1 MGCGKIY
8 VLCCKKV
15 NVEGSIFMKFLEQK
29 KTFIY
34 RAETILI
41 ICCTICC
48 LSVLCYFNF
57 RGFALFCN
65 SDTYADCQVAVRM
78 WEQKTL
84 FPQGW
89 TFGNQYYVIAT
100 PVLAAGLYGLI
111 GDINIAMPLA
121 TQIMTAL
128 IFISLI
134 WMIKSF
140 SSDIREIAFGCFLLP
155 VTVVCVWGPS
165 SLNSL
170 LFFSQASFYACY
182 LITLFVVFGD
192 YARSFHSDKKRPA
205 AWGLSMLLCFAT
217 GMQSLRQ
224 TAIMI
229 LPILAYEL
237 FYRTRMVIAKQ
248 GKWKDNLHTL
258 IRALSYAAA
267 NILGVVIIKLF
278 NVPSAAIYQND
289 MTASSEY
296 WLKQIRAIGDAL
308 IQITSLD
315 YILQGDFGK
324 VLAAH
329 IVLVIVI
336 ALVGGFFWCTRISR
350 QENGLEQCW
359 FLFLIGIFGVCLAS
373 VMVGITLRS
382 IYLFMWFPMA
392 TLSGLIVI
400 RKVPSLIRCGIITI
414 ACAIGIL
421 SLFYSYQPYMH
432 IIAEETP
439 YEAQLS
445 QWACDN
451 GYEYIYGEYW
461 GTAPQI
467 AVHSHGKLEAGC
479 WHTADNVFWV
489 EPSNTPQDIYG
500 AEQNEKAIY
509 VFNAA
514 EEHKALAVAEER
526 GAALTKE
533 ASFGDFQVY
542 TASEPLM
549 QRIR

>member
-1 MGCGKIY
+1 MLMKIMEE
-8 VLCCKKV
+8 KK
-15 NVEGSIFMKFLEQK
+15 KA
-29 KTFIY
+29 IY

-41 ICCTICC
+41 IFCTICC
-48 LSVLCYFNF
+48 LVVLCFFNF
-57 RGFALFCN
+57 CGFATFCN
-65 SDTYADCQVAVRM
+65 SDTYADCQVAIRM

-121 TQIMTAL
+121 TFIMTVL
-128 IFISLI
+128 IFTSLI

-155 VTVVCVWGPS
+155 ISVICVWGPS
-165 SLNSL
+165 SLHSL

-192 YARSFHSDKKRPA
+192 YARSFHSDKARPA
-205 AWGLSMLLCFAT
+205 AWGVSMLLCFAT

-237 FYRTRMVIAKQ
+237 FYRMRMVITKQ
-248 GKWKDNLHTL
+248 GKWTDNLRTL
-258 IRALSYAAA
+258 IRAISYAAA
-267 NILGVVIIKLF
+267 NIFGVVLMKLF
-278 NVPSAAIYQND
+278 NIPSAPIYEND
-289 MTASSEY
+289 ITASSEY
-296 WLKQIRAIGDAL
+296 WLQQIKTIGNAL
-308 IQITSLD
+308 IEITSLD
-315 YILQGDFGK
+315 YILRGDFGK
-324 VLAAH
+324 VLAVQ
-329 IVLVIVI
+329 IILMIILVLTAGV
-336 ALVGGFFWCTRISR
+336 LWCSRIFR
-350 QENGLEQCW
+350 QENGLELCW
-359 FLFLIGIFGVCLAS
+359 FLFLIGIFGICLAS
-373 VMVGITLRS
+373 ITVGVTLRS

-392 TLSGLIVI
+392 ALSGLIVI
-400 RKVPSLIRCGIITI
+400 RKVPNIVRCGIFVVV
-414 ACAIGIL
+414 CAVGVL
-421 SLFYSYQPYMH
+421 SVLYGYQPYMH
-432 IIAEETP
+432 IIADEMS
-439 YEAQLS
+439 YEVQLS

-467 AVHSHGKLEAGC
+467 AVHSHGDLEAGC
-479 WHTADNVFWV
+479 WHAVDNLFWV
-489 EPSNTPQDIYG
+489 ELSNTPQDIYG

-509 VFNAA
+509 VFNGA
-514 EEHKALAVAEER
+514 EEEKRALILAEER
-526 GAALTKE
+526 GAILRKMIE
-533 ASFGDFQVY
+533 FGDFEVY

-549 QRIR
+549 RLRR